1 MKIFHS
7 SQLGRFRI
15 STRRMGKSGRK
26 SAHARA
32 PYENSSTHACPNVNG
47 KTRLFERG
55 RHIGFTTEA
64 WMMDVLDLVQ
74 ALEMTQVSNFC
85 LLLDSLEFFFLTP
98 KSFSFTIKLQIGCS
112 R

>member
-1 MKIFHS
+1 
-7 SQLGRFRI
+7 
-15 STRRMGKSGRK
+15 MGKSGRK
-26 SAHARA
+26 SAHARE

-47 KTRLFERG
+47 KNRLFERG

-85 LLLDSLEFFFLTP
+85 LFLDSLEFFLTP
-98 KSFSFTIKLQIGCS
+98 KSFSLTIKLQIGCS